1 MLEYFKNQKVQF
13 PRFSIQ
19 RVGESPQFI
28 SDVLRSSEEVM
39 EEAEILSTTY
49 LKEAVQKIPPPVLQ
63 HRWDRGLDMKHLK
76 QIFK

>member
-28 SDVLRSSEEVM
+28 SDVEEVM

-49 LKEAVQKIPPPVLQ
+49 LKEAVQKIPPPVL
-63 HRWDRGLDMKHLK
+63 
-76 QIFK
+76 